1 MCFLGETFYE
11 EKSPYGLDLY
21 KFFTQEAFYFYIFS
35 KAQIVKTI
43 TVIDTFGFFFR
54 NYYALPYLKS
64 SKGFPTGLLTGFV
77 NFIATLQKEHNS
89 DYILFALDSKE
100 KTLRKELDPN
110 YKANRPTP
118 PEDLT
123 KQLPIAI
130 KWIEQMGFKQ
140 LMMAGYEADDII
152 GSIAKYAK
160 TNSLKVRIVSHDKD
174 LYQLIDDDT
183 IMIHDPMKKLDINE
197 EKCLEKFGVPPRKIV
212 DYLAI
217 VGDASD
223 NIPGV
228 KGIGAKG
235 ATKLLSEFENLEDIY
250 ENLDKIAN
258 PRTVK
263 LLNESRENAFLSKKL
278 ATLYD
283 DLIDSCDLAEF
294 EFPKKNPILQI
305 ADDLLEY
312 DMKAILK
319 RAGATYEH
327 HAKEAEAMPKKEFQP
342 LLLNT
347 RDKLFHVIDK
357 LKPNSIIAFDTET
370 TGLDVY
376 TDKIVG
382 FSFAFDESKAY
393 YVPIA
398 HNYLGVGEQ
407 VSLVDAKEAL
417 IKLFTHHI
425 VGQNLKYDYAILE
438 HNFGFKELEV
448 YADTMII
455 SWLLDSSLASGLDK
469 MAMRYFQYEMI
480 PFKETVKKG
489 ETFASVALVDACK
502 YAAEDAWMTL
512 KLYHFFKDKLGSDLE
527 KVAKELEYPFVNTL
541 IMIEREGIMVDTP
554 FFEKLLKEASE
565 KIAGLTKEIYTL
577 ATREFNINSTQQLGS
592 VLFETLGLKAGK
604 KTKTG
609 YSTNE
614 KVLHD
619 LYDEHEIIPKL
630 LEYREVYKL
639 RSTYIEPLLK
649 LGKKADDHR
658 IHTSFLQTGTT
669 TGRLSSK
676 NPNLQNIP
684 VRTEVG
690 RRIREGFIA
699 KEGYKLIGIDYSQI
713 ELRLLAHYSQ
723 DKALMDAFLHN
734 KDIHLETAI
743 KIFGEAEAKSKRN
756 VAKSINFGL
765 LYGMGSRKL
774 AQTIDVSV
782 AEAKK
787 YIENYFASFPTV
799 KNYLESI
806 KEQAKR
812 ENCVYTLLGRRRV
825 FDYDSANAFEKA
837 GFERESVNTV
847 FQGSA
852 ADLIKLSM
860 NKIKEEM
867 ADMDGKMLL
876 QIHDELIFEVKEDV
890 VEAYAKKAQEIM
902 ENIYTLNVP
911 LVCSVSIGDNWGEL
925 K

>member
-1 MCFLGETFYE
+1 M
-11 EKSPYGLDLY
+11 
-21 KFFTQEAFYFYIFS
+21 
-35 KAQIVKTI
+35 KTI

-54 NYYALPYLKS
+54 NYYALPYLKNNA
-64 SKGFPTGLLTGFV
+64 GFPTGLLTGFM
-77 NFIATLQKEHNS
+77 NFISTLNKDHNT

-100 KTLRKELDPN
+100 KTLRTELDPN
-110 YKANRPTP
+110 YKANRPKP
-118 PEDLT
+118 PEDLV

-140 LMMAGYEADDII
+140 MMMPGYEADDII
-152 GSIAKYAK
+152 GSIATYAK
-160 TNSLKVRIVSHDKD
+160 KNNFKLRIVSHDKD
-174 LYQLIDDDT
+174 LYQLIEDGV
-183 IMIHDPMKKLDINE
+183 IMLHDPMKKLDIDE
-197 EKCLEKFGVPPRKIV
+197 EKCLEKFGVPPHKIV

-235 ATKLLSEFENLEDIY
+235 ATKLLTEFENLEDIY
-250 ENLDKIAN
+250 ENLESIAN

-263 LLNESRENAFLSKKL
+263 LLTESRENAFLSKKL

-283 DLIDSCDLAEF
+283 DLIETCDISEF
-294 EFPKKNPILQI
+294 AFPKTNPILKI

-312 DMKAILK
+312 DMNAILK
-319 RAGATYEH
+319 RAGATYERN
-327 HAKEAEAMPKKEFQP
+327 AKTVDAMPQKKFQP

-347 RDKLFHVIDK
+347 KEKLFSVLDKL
-357 LKPNSIIAFDTET
+357 PENSLIAFDTET
-370 TGLDVY
+370 TGIDVH
-376 TDKIVG
+376 TAKIVG
-382 FSFAFDESKAY
+382 FSFAMDEQKAY

-398 HNYLGVGEQ
+398 HNYLGVGDQ
-407 VSLVDAKEAL
+407 LSLEDAKEGL
-417 IKLFTHHI
+417 EKLFKHKI
-425 VGQNLKYDYAILE
+425 VGQNLKYDYAILKY
-438 HNFGFKELEV
+438 NFSFTDLKV

-455 SWLLDSSLASGLDK
+455 SWLLDSSLAAGLDK
-469 MAMRYFQYEMI
+469 MAKRYFQHEMI
-480 PFKETVKKG
+480 PFKDTVKKG
-489 ETFASVALVDACK
+489 ETFASVELVDACK

-512 KLYHFFKDKLGSDLE
+512 KLFNFFKDKLGSELE
-527 KVAKELEYPFVNTL
+527 KIATEVEYPFVNTL
-541 IMIEREGIMVDTP
+541 IMIEDAGIMIDIP
-554 FFEKLLKEASE
+554 FFEVLLKDASE
-565 KIAGLTKEIYTL
+565 KIALLTKEIYTL
-577 ATREFNINSTQQLGS
+577 ATCEFNINSTQQLGN

-619 LYDEHEIIPKL
+619 LYDDHEIIPKL

-639 RSTYIEPLLK
+639 RSTYIDPLLK
-649 LGKKADDHR
+649 LAKKEDDRR

-684 VRTEVG
+684 VRTEMG

-699 KEGYKLIGIDYSQI
+699 KEGYKLVGIDYSQI
-713 ELRLLAHYSQ
+713 ELRLLAHFSQ
-723 DKALMDAFLHN
+723 DSALMDAFEN
-734 KDIHLETAI
+734 EKDIHLETAT
-743 KIFGEAEAKSKRN
+743 KIFGESEAKEKRN
-756 VAKSINFGL
+756 IAKSINFGL
-765 LYGMGSRKL
+765 LYGMGPRKL
-774 AQTIDVSV
+774 GQTVGVSS
-782 AEAKK
+782 AEAKV

-799 KNYLESI
+799 KNYLTSI
-806 KEQAKR
+806 QEAAKR
-812 ENCVYTLLGRRRV
+812 ENCVHTLLGRRRV
-825 FDYDSANAFEKA
+825 FDYESANAFEKA

-860 NKIKEEM
+860 NKLLQVMNPE
-867 ADMDGKMLL
+867 DGTMLL
-876 QIHDELIFEVKEDV
+876 QIHDELIFEVKEEL
-890 VEAYAKKAQEIM
+890 VEDYAQKAKEIM
-902 ENIYTLNVP
+902 ENIYDLTVP
-911 LVCSVSIGDNWGEL
+911 LVCTVSIGDNWGQL

>member
-1 MCFLGETFYE
+1 M
-11 EKSPYGLDLY
+11 
-21 KFFTQEAFYFYIFS
+21 
-35 KAQIVKTI
+35 KTI

-54 NYYALPYLKS
+54 NYYALPYLKNNS
-64 SKGFPTGLLTGFV
+64 GFPTGLLTGFM
-77 NFIATLQKEHNS
+77 NFISTLNKDHNT

-110 YKANRPTP
+110 YKANRPKP
-118 PEDLT
+118 PEDLV

-140 LMMAGYEADDII
+140 MMMPGYEADDII
-152 GSIAKYAK
+152 GSIATYAK
-160 TNSLKVRIVSHDKD
+160 KNNFKLRIVSHDKD
-174 LYQLIDDDT
+174 LYQLIEDGV
-183 IMIHDPMKKLDINE
+183 IMIHDPMKKLDIDE
-197 EKCLEKFGVPPRKIV
+197 EKCLEKFGVPPHKIV

-235 ATKLLSEFENLEDIY
+235 ATKLLTEFENLEDIY
-250 ENLDKIAN
+250 EKLESIAN

-263 LLNESRENAFLSKKL
+263 LLTESRENAFLSKKL

-283 DLIDSCDLAEF
+283 DLIETCDITEF
-294 EFPKKNPILQI
+294 EFPKTNPILKI

-312 DMKAILK
+312 DMNAILK
-319 RAGATYEH
+319 RAGATYERN
-327 HAKEAEAMPKKEFQP
+327 AKTVDAMPQKKFQP

-347 RDKLFHVIDK
+347 KEKLFSVLDKL
-357 LKPNSIIAFDTET
+357 PENSLIAFDTET
-370 TGLDVY
+370 TGIDVH
-376 TDKIVG
+376 TAKIVG
-382 FSFAFDESKAY
+382 FSFAMDEQKAY

-398 HNYLGVGEQ
+398 HNYLGVGDQ
-407 VSLVDAKEAL
+407 LSLEDAKEGL
-417 IKLFTHHI
+417 EKLFKHKI
-425 VGQNLKYDYAILE
+425 VGQNLKYDYAILKY
-438 HNFGFKELEV
+438 NFSFTDLKV

-455 SWLLDSSLASGLDK
+455 SWLLDSSLPAGLDK
-469 MAMRYFQYEMI
+469 MAKRYFQHEMI
-480 PFKETVKKG
+480 PFKDTVKKG
-489 ETFASVALVDACK
+489 ETFASVELVDACK

-512 KLYHFFKDKLGSDLE
+512 KLFNFFKDKLGGELE
-527 KVAKELEYPFVNTL
+527 KVATEVEYPFVNTL
-541 IMIEREGIMVDTP
+541 IMIEDAGIMIDIP
-554 FFEKLLKEASE
+554 FFEVLLKDASE
-565 KIAGLTKEIYTL
+565 KIALLTKEIYTL
-577 ATREFNINSTQQLGS
+577 ATCEFNINSTQQLGN

-619 LYDEHEIIPKL
+619 LYDDHDIIPKL

-639 RSTYIEPLLK
+639 RSTYIDPLLK
-649 LGKKADDHR
+649 LAKKADDRR

-684 VRTEVG
+684 VRTEMG

-699 KEGYKLIGIDYSQI
+699 KEGYKLVGIDYSQI
-713 ELRLLAHYSQ
+713 ELRLLAHFSQ
-723 DKALMDAFLHN
+723 DSALMDAFEN
-734 KDIHLETAI
+734 EKDIHLETAT
-743 KIFGEAEAKSKRN
+743 KIFGESEAKEKRN
-756 VAKSINFGL
+756 IAKSINFGL
-765 LYGMGSRKL
+765 LYGMGPRKL
-774 AQTIDVSV
+774 GQTVGVSS
-782 AEAKK
+782 AEAKV

-799 KNYLESI
+799 KNYLTSI
-806 KEQAKR
+806 QEAAKR
-812 ENCVYTLLGRRRV
+812 ENCVHTLLGRRRV
-825 FDYDSANAFEKA
+825 FDYESANAFEKA

-860 NKIKEEM
+860 NKLLQVMNPE
-867 ADMDGKMLL
+867 DGTMLL
-876 QIHDELIFEVKEDV
+876 QIHDELIFEVKEEL
-890 VEAYAKKAQEIM
+890 VEDYAQKVKEVM
-902 ENIYTLNVP
+902 ENIYDLTVP
-911 LVCSVSIGDNWGEL
+911 LVCSVSIGDNWGQL

>member
-1 MCFLGETFYE
+1 L
-11 EKSPYGLDLY
+11 
-21 KFFTQEAFYFYIFS
+21 
-35 KAQIVKTI
+35 KTI

-64 SKGFPTGLLTGFV
+64 NSGFPTGLLTGFV
-77 NFIATLQKEHNS
+77 NFISTLNREHNT

-110 YKANRPTP
+110 YKANRPAP
-118 PEDLT
+118 PEDLV

-130 KWIEQMGFKQ
+130 KWIEEMGFKQ
-140 LMMAGYEADDII
+140 MMIPGYEADDII
-152 GSIAKYAK
+152 GSIATYAK
-160 TNSLKVRIVSHDKD
+160 KNNYKLRIVSHDKD
-174 LYQLIDDDT
+174 LYQLIEDDT

-235 ATKLLSEFENLEDIY
+235 ATKLLNEFENLEEIY
-250 ENLDKIAN
+250 EKLESIAN

-263 LLNESRENAFLSKKL
+263 LLEESRENAFLSKQL

-283 DLIDSCDLAEF
+283 DLIEHCDMDEF
-294 EFPKKNPILQI
+294 TFPQTNPILKI

-312 DMKAILK
+312 DMNAILK
-319 RAGATYEH
+319 RAGANYERN
-327 HAKEAEAMPKKEFQP
+327 AKAAEAMPKKAFQP

-347 RDKLFHVIDK
+347 KEKLFAVLDKL
-357 LKPNSIIAFDTET
+357 PENSIIAFDTET
-370 TGLDVY
+370 TGIDVQ
-376 TDKIVG
+376 TAKIVG
-382 FSFAFDESKAY
+382 FSFAFDEQKAY

-407 VSLVDAKEAL
+407 VSLADAKHAL
-417 IKLFTHHI
+417 EQLFTHR
-425 VGQNLKYDYAILE
+425 VLGQNLKYDYAILK
-438 HNFGFKELEV
+438 HNFGFTNLSV
-448 YADTMII
+448 YADTMIM
-455 SWLLDSSLASGLDK
+455 SWLLDSSLAAGLDK
-469 MAMRYFQYEMI
+469 MAKRYFQHEMI
-480 PFKETVKKG
+480 PFKDTVKKG
-489 ETFASVALVDACK
+489 ETFASVELVDACK

-512 KLYHFFKDKLGSDLE
+512 KLFNFFQDKLGSALE
-527 KVAKELEYPFVNTL
+527 KVAHEVEYPFVNTL
-541 IMIEREGIMVDTP
+541 IMIEDAGIMIDIP
-554 FFEKLLKEASE
+554 FFETLLKEASE
-565 KIAGLTKEIYTL
+565 KIANLTKEIYTL

-619 LYDEHEIIPKL
+619 LYDEHAIIPKL
-630 LEYREVYKL
+630 LEYREIYKL
-639 RSTYIEPLLK
+639 RSTYIDPLLK
-649 LGKKADDHR
+649 LGKKADDRR

-713 ELRLLAHYSQ
+713 ELRLLAHFSQ
-723 DKALMDAFLHN
+723 DSALMDAFEN
-734 KDIHLETAI
+734 EKDIHLETAT
-743 KIFGEAEAKSKRN
+743 KIFGEHEAKEKRN
-756 VAKSINFGL
+756 IAKSINFGL

-774 AQTIDVSV
+774 GQTIGVST
-782 AEAKK
+782 AEAKT

-799 KNYLESI
+799 KNYLTSI
-806 KEQAKR
+806 QEQAKR
-812 ENCVYTLLGRRRV
+812 ENCVHTLLGRRRV
-825 FDYDSANAFEKA
+825 FDYESANAFEKA

-860 NKIKEEM
+860 NKLLNVMNPE
-867 ADMDGKMLL
+867 DGMMLL
-876 QIHDELIFEVKEDV
+876 QIHDELIFEVKE
-890 VEAYAKKAQEIM
+890 ELAEEYAQKAKEIM
-902 ENIYTLNVP
+902 ESIYPLTVP

>member
-1 MCFLGETFYE
+1 M
-11 EKSPYGLDLY
+11 
-21 KFFTQEAFYFYIFS
+21 
-35 KAQIVKTI
+35 KTI

-64 SKGFPTGLLTGFV
+64 KKGFPTGLLTGFI
-77 NFIATLQKEHNS
+77 NFVATLTKEHNT

-100 KTLRKELDPN
+100 KVIRKEIDPN
-110 YKANRPTP
+110 YKANRPSP
-118 PEDLT
+118 PEDLL
-123 KQLPIAI
+123 KQLPVAI
-130 KWIEQMGFKQ
+130 KWIDEMGFKKWM
-140 LMMAGYEADDII
+140 LDGYEADDII
-152 GSIAKYAK
+152 GSIVSYAK
-160 TNSLKVRIVSHDKD
+160 KHDLKVRVVSHDKD
-174 LYQLIDDDT
+174 LYQLIDDDK
-183 IMIHDPMKKLDINE
+183 IVLHDPMKKIDINE
-197 EKCLEKFGVPPRKIV
+197 EKCLEKFGVPPSKIV

-235 ATKLLSEFENLEDIY
+235 ATKLLQEFENLEDIY
-250 ENLDKIAN
+250 DNLDNIAN

-263 LLNESRENAFLSKKL
+263 LLKESRDNAFLSKKL

-283 DLIDSCDLAEF
+283 DLIDACDLDEF
-294 EFPKKNPILQI
+294 GFPSENPILKI
-305 ADDLLEY
+305 ADDLIEY
-312 DMKAILK
+312 DMNAILK
-319 RAGATYEH
+319 RAGATYAQ
-327 HAKEAEAMPKKEFQP
+327 HAKEAEAVPKKHFQP

-347 RDKLFHVIDK
+347 KEKLDIVLNRIPADT
-357 LKPNSIIAFDTET
+357 IIAFDTET
-370 TGLDVY
+370 TGIDAREA
-376 TDKIVG
+376 KIVG
-382 FSFAFDESKAY
+382 FSFAFEEQKAY

-407 VSLVDAKEAL
+407 VSMHDAKEAL
-417 IKLFTHHI
+417 QKLFSFNI
-425 VGQNLKYDYAILE
+425 VGQNLKYDYAILK
-438 HNFGFKELEV
+438 HNFNMNDLEV
-448 YADTMII
+448 YADTMIM
-455 SWLLDSSLASGLDK
+455 SWLLDSSLSAGLDK
-469 MAMRYFQYEMI
+469 MAMRYFSHEMI
-480 PFKETVKKG
+480 PFKETVKRG
-489 ETFASVALVDACK
+489 ETFASVELVDACK

-512 KLYHFFKDKLGSDLE
+512 KLYNFFKDKLGEKLE
-527 KVAKELEYPFVNTL
+527 KVAKEVEYPFINTL
-541 IMIEREGIMVDTP
+541 IMIEDAGIMIDIP
-554 FFEKLLKEASE
+554 FFETLLKEASQQ
-565 KIAGLTKEIYTL
+565 IATLTKEIYTL

-619 LYDEHEIIPKL
+619 LYDAHPIIPKL

-639 RSTYIEPLLK
+639 RSTYIDPLLK
-649 LGKKADDHR
+649 LGKKAADHR

-713 ELRLLAHYSQ
+713 ELRLLAHFSQ
-723 DKALMDAFLHN
+723 DSALMDAFKHN

-743 KIFGEAEAKSKRN
+743 KIFGEAEAKAKRN

-782 AEAKK
+782 AEAKS

-806 KEQAKR
+806 KDQAKR
-812 ENCVYTLLGRRRV
+812 ENAVYTLLGRRRV

-860 NKIKEEM
+860 NKIKEDLKEM
-867 ADMDGKMLL
+867 EGQMLL
-876 QIHDELIFEVKEDV
+876 QIHDELIFKVPASSVEV
-890 VEAYAKKAQEIM
+890 YAKKAQEIM
-902 ENIYTLNVP
+902 ENIYALTVP
-911 LVCSVSIGDNWGEL
+911 LQCSVSIGNNWGEL

>member
-1 MCFLGETFYE
+1 M
-11 EKSPYGLDLY
+11 
-21 KFFTQEAFYFYIFS
+21 
-35 KAQIVKTI
+35 KTI

-64 SKGFPTGLLTGFV
+64 HSGFPTGLLTGFM
-77 NFIATLQKEHNS
+77 NFVSSLNKDHNT

-100 KTLRKELDPN
+100 KTLRKEIYPN
-110 YKANRPTP
+110 YKANRPAP
-118 PEDLT
+118 PEDLV
-123 KQLPIAI
+123 KQLPVAI
-130 KWIEQMGFKQ
+130 RWIEEMGFKQ
-140 LMMAGYEADDII
+140 MMMPGYEADDII
-152 GSIAKYAK
+152 GSIVSYAK
-160 TNSLKVRIVSHDKD
+160 KNDFKVRIVSHDKD
-174 LYQLIDDDT
+174 LYQLIDDDQ
-183 IMIHDPMKKLDINE
+183 IMMYDPMKKLDINE
-197 EKCLEKFGVPPRKIV
+197 EKCIEKYGVPPSQIV
-212 DYLAI
+212 EFLAL
-217 VGDASD
+217 VGDVAD

-228 KGIGAKG
+228 KGIGPKG
-235 ATKLLSEFENLEDIY
+235 ATKLLKEFPTLEDIY
-250 ENLDKIAN
+250 KNLDKIAN

-263 LLNESRENAFLSKKL
+263 LLEESRENAFLSKQL

-283 DLIDSCDLAEF
+283 DLIESCDISEF
-294 EFPKKNPILQI
+294 TFPDTNPILKI

-312 DMKAILK
+312 DMNAILK
-319 RAGATYEH
+319 RAGATYDRN
-327 HAKEAEAMPKKEFQP
+327 AKTVEAMPKKQFQP

-347 RDKLFHVIDK
+347 KEKLTSLLDKLPEDA
-357 LKPNSIIAFDTET
+357 IIAFDTET
-370 TGLDVY
+370 TGIDAQKA
-376 TDKIVG
+376 KIVG
-382 FSFAFDESKAY
+382 FSFAFDEQKAY

-407 VSLVDAKEAL
+407 VTMEDAKKAL
-417 IKLFTHHI
+417 EHLFKYNI
-425 VGQNLKYDYAILE
+425 IGQNLKYDYTILK
-438 HNFGFKELEV
+438 HNFGLTDLEV
-448 YADTMII
+448 YADTMIM
-455 SWLLDSSLASGLDK
+455 SWLLDSSLSAGLDK
-469 MAMRYFQYEMI
+469 MAKRYFQHTMI

-489 ETFASVALVDACK
+489 ETFASVELVDACK

-512 KLYHFFKDKLGSDLE
+512 KIYNFFKDKLGKELE
-527 KVAKELEYPFVNTL
+527 KVAKEVEYPFVNTL
-541 IMIEREGIMVDTP
+541 IAIEDAGIMIDIP
-554 FFEKLLKEASE
+554 FFEILLKEASE
-565 KIAGLTKEIYTL
+565 KISKLTKEIYTL

-614 KVLHD
+614 KVLND
-619 LYDEHEIIPKL
+619 LYDAHPIIPKL
-630 LEYREVYKL
+630 LEYREIYKL
-639 RSTYIEPLLK
+639 RSTYIDPLLK
-649 LGKKADDHR
+649 LGKKAEDRR

-699 KEGYKLIGIDYSQI
+699 KEGYKLVGIDYSQI
-713 ELRLLAHYSQ
+713 ELRLLAHFSQ
-723 DKALMDAFLHN
+723 DSALMDAFEHD
-734 KDIHLETAI
+734 KDIHLETAT
-743 KIFGEAEAKSKRN
+743 KIFGEDEAKEKRN

-782 AEAKK
+782 AEAKT

-806 KEQAKR
+806 KDQAKR
-812 ENCVYTLLGRRRV
+812 ENCVYTLFGRRRV

-860 NKIKEEM
+860 NKLIKE
-867 ADMDGKMLL
+867 MDAQTGTMLL
-876 QIHDELIFEVKEDV
+876 QIHDELIFEVREE
-890 VEAYAKKAQEIM
+890 EAESYANKARDIM
-902 ENIYTLNVP
+902 ENIYP
-911 LVCSVSIGDNWGEL
+911 LTIPLRCSVSIGKNWGEL

>member
-1 MCFLGETFYE
+1 M
-11 EKSPYGLDLY
+11 
-21 KFFTQEAFYFYIFS
+21 
-35 KAQIVKTI
+35 
-43 TVIDTFGFFFR
+43 
-54 NYYALPYLKS
+54 
-64 SKGFPTGLLTGFV
+64 
-77 NFIATLQKEHNS
+77 NFISSVNKEHNT

-100 KTLRKELDPN
+100 KTLRKEIDPN
-110 YKANRPTP
+110 YKANRPSP
-118 PEDLT
+118 PEDLL
-123 KQLPIAI
+123 KQLPIATR
-130 KWIEQMGFKQ
+130 WIEEMGFKK
-140 LMMAGYEADDII
+140 LEMPGYEADDII
-152 GSIAKYAK
+152 GSIVTYAK
-160 TNSLKVRIVSHDKD
+160 KNNMKVRVVSHDKD
-174 LYQLIDDDT
+174 LYQLIEDD
-183 IMIHDPMKKLDINE
+183 IVHLHDPMKKIDIDE
-197 EKCLEKFGVPPRKIV
+197 EKCQEKFGIPPSKVV

-235 ATKLLSEFENLEDIY
+235 ATKLLNEFKNLEDIY
-250 ENLDKIAN
+250 ANLESIAN

-263 LLNESRENAFLSKKL
+263 LLNESRENAFLSKQL
-278 ATLYD
+278 ATLYT
-283 DLIDSCDLAEF
+283 DLIAHCNMDEF
-294 EFPKKNPILQI
+294 TFPETNPIIKI

-312 DMKAILK
+312 DMNAILK
-319 RAGATYEH
+319 RAGASYENN
-327 HAKEAEAMPKKEFQP
+327 AKSAETMPQKKFQP

-347 RDKLFHVIDK
+347 KEKLHSTLDKIPPK
-357 LKPNSIIAFDTET
+357 SIIAFDTET
-370 TGLDVY
+370 TGIDSQSA
-376 TDKIVG
+376 KIVG
-382 FSFAFDESKAY
+382 FSFAYDESKAY

-407 VSLVDAKEAL
+407 VSMEDAKATL
-417 IKLFTHHI
+417 IRLFDTHHI
-425 VGQNLKYDYAILE
+425 LGQNLKYDYAILK
-438 HNFGFKELEV
+438 HNFDLTDLEV
-448 YADTMII
+448 YADTMIM
-455 SWLLDSSLASGLDK
+455 SWLLDSSLSAGLDK
-469 MAMRYFQYEMI
+469 MAMRYFQHEMI
-480 PFKETVKKG
+480 AFKETVKKG
-489 ETFASVALVDACK
+489 ETFASVELVDACK

-512 KLYHFFKDKLGSDLE
+512 KLYNFLKDKLGEALE
-527 KVAKELEYPFVNTL
+527 KVAKEVEYPFVNTL
-541 IMIEREGIMVDTP
+541 IMIEDAGIMIDIP
-554 FFEKLLKEASE
+554 FFEMLLKEASE
-565 KIAGLTKEIYTL
+565 KIAHLTKEIYTL

-592 VLFETLGLKAGK
+592 VLFETLALKAGK

-614 KVLHD
+614 KVLND
-619 LYDEHEIIPKL
+619 LYDAHPIIPKL
-630 LEYREVYKL
+630 LEYREIYKL
-639 RSTYIEPLLK
+639 RSTYIDPLLK
-649 LGKKADDHR
+649 LGKKADDRR

-699 KEGYKLIGIDYSQI
+699 KEGYTLVGIDYSQI
-713 ELRLLAHYSQ
+713 ELRLLAHFSQ
-723 DKALMDAFLHN
+723 DSALMQAFSED

-743 KIFGEAEAKSKRN
+743 KIFGESEGKSKRN

-782 AEAKK
+782 AEAKT

-806 KEQAKR
+806 KDQAKR
-812 ENCVYTLLGRRRV
+812 ENCVHTLLGRRRV

-860 NKIKEEM
+860 NKLIKE
-867 ADMDGKMLL
+867 MDPKEGTMLL
-876 QIHDELIFEVKEDV
+876 QIHDELIFEVKKDTAD
-890 VEAYAKKAQEIM
+890 AYADKAREIM
-902 ENIYTLNVP
+902 ENIYP
-911 LVCSVSIGDNWGEL
+911 LTIPLRCSVSIGENWGKL